1 MNLVKPKVLFTFGT
15 RPEAIKMAP
24 VISAFLK
31 DDSFTTK
38 IVLTAQHREMLDQ
51 VLSIFNIKGDYD
63 YNIMTEKQSL
73 EFITTSVLEKFS
85 TTLKEECPN
94 LVFVHG
100 DTTTTFASA
109 LSSFYQNIP
118 VAHIEAGL
126 RSWDIR
132 NPFPEEM
139 NRKLADSLSD
149 LHFCPTQTAKDNLI
163 KENVK
168 SKGNYITGNT
178 VVDALIS
185 IIKSLESDKSSKD
198 IKSDNSHANDRSDN
212 SKIILLTMHRR
223 ESLGKPMKEVM
234 ESIRDVIIQNEDSK
248 LIFPVHKNPYVR
260 EIVFPVFKNV
270 NRVELIEPLD
280 YLSFIKLMKKAYI
293 IVSDSGGIQEEA
305 PTLKKP
311 VLLTRKVTERPEG
324 IESGIVKLV
333 GTNSK
338 IIKEELNKLLND
350 KDYYESFITKVNPF
364 GDGYASLRI
373 LKFAKEFFNLPIN
386 SEEVSKL
393 GEFG

>member
-1 MNLVKPKVLFTFGT
+1 MKLTKPKVLFTFGT

-24 VISAFLK
+24 VISAFMN
-31 DDSFTTK
+31 DDSIITK

-51 VLSIFNIKGDYD
+51 VLSIFDIKGDYD

-73 EFITTSVLEKFS
+73 EFITTSVLERFTS
-85 TTLKEECPN
+85 TLKEESPD

-109 LSSFYQNIP
+109 LASFYQNIP

-126 RSWDIR
+126 RSWDLR
-132 NPFPEEM
+132 NPYPEEM

-149 LHFCPTQTAKDNLI
+149 LHFCPTKTAKDNLI

-168 SKGNYITGNT
+168 SKGIYITGNT
-178 VVDALIS
+178 VVDALTS
-185 IIKSLESDKSSKD
+185 IIKVIERNNYSV
-198 IKSDNSHANDRSDN
+198 NNRSGD

-223 ESLGKPMKEVM
+223 ESLGDPMKEVM
-234 ESIRDVIIQNEDSK
+234 ESIRDVIIQNKDSR

-260 EIVFPVFKNV
+260 EIVFPVFEGV

-280 YLSFIKLMKKAYI
+280 YLSFIKLMKESYI

-324 IESGIVKLV
+324 IESGVVKLV
-333 GTNSK
+333 GTDSK
-338 IIKEELNKLLND
+338 TIKRELNNLLND
-350 KDYYESFITKVNPF
+350 KDYYESFISKGNPF
-364 GDGYASLRI
+364 GDGNAALRI
-373 LKFAKEFFNLPIN
+373 LKYIKIFFNLPIN
-386 SEEVSKL
+386 SESLSKL
-393 GEFG
+393 GEFD

>member
-1 MNLVKPKVLFTFGT
+1 MKLTKPKVLFTFGT

-24 VISAFLK
+24 VISAFMN
-31 DDSFTTK
+31 DDSIITK

-51 VLSIFNIKGDYD
+51 VLSIFDIKGDYD

-73 EFITTSVLEKFS
+73 EFITTSVLERFTS
-85 TTLKEECPN
+85 TLKKESPD

-109 LSSFYQNIP
+109 LASFYQNIP

-126 RSWDIR
+126 RSWDLR
-132 NPFPEEM
+132 NPYPEEM

-149 LHFCPTQTAKDNLI
+149 LHFCPTKTAKDNLI

-168 SKGNYITGNT
+168 SKGIYITGNT
-178 VVDALIS
+178 VVDALTS
-185 IIKSLESDKSSKD
+185 IIKVIERNNYSV
-198 IKSDNSHANDRSDN
+198 NNRSGD

-223 ESLGKPMKEVM
+223 ESLGDPMKEVM
-234 ESIRDVIIQNEDSK
+234 ESIRDVIIQNKDSR

-260 EIVFPVFKNV
+260 EIVFPVFEGV

-280 YLSFIKLMKKAYI
+280 YLSFIKLMKESYI

-324 IESGIVKLV
+324 IESGVVKLV
-333 GTNSK
+333 GTDSK
-338 IIKEELNKLLND
+338 TIKRELNNLLND
-350 KDYYESFITKVNPF
+350 KDYYESFISKGNPF
-364 GDGYASLRI
+364 GDGNAALRI
-373 LKFAKEFFNLPIN
+373 LKYIKIFFNLPIN
-386 SEEVSKL
+386 SESLSKL
-393 GEFG
+393 GEFD

>member
-1 MNLVKPKVLFTFGT
+1 MKLTKPKVLFTFGT

-24 VISAFLK
+24 AISAFMN
-31 DDSFTTK
+31 DDSIITK

-51 VLSIFNIKGDYD
+51 VLSIFDIKGDYD

-73 EFITTSVLEKFS
+73 EFITTSVLERFTS
-85 TTLKEECPN
+85 TLKEESPD

-109 LSSFYQNIP
+109 LASFYQNIP

-126 RSWDIR
+126 RSWDLR
-132 NPFPEEM
+132 NPYPEEM

-149 LHFCPTQTAKDNLI
+149 LHFCPTKTAKDNLI

-168 SKGNYITGNT
+168 SKGIYITGNT
-178 VVDALIS
+178 VVDALTS
-185 IIKSLESDKSSKD
+185 IIKVIERNNYSV
-198 IKSDNSHANDRSDN
+198 NNRSGD

-223 ESLGKPMKEVM
+223 ESLGDPMKEVM
-234 ESIRDVIIQNEDSK
+234 ESIRDVIIQNKDSR

-260 EIVFPVFKNV
+260 EIVFPVFEGV

-280 YLSFIKLMKKAYI
+280 YLSFIKLMKESYI

-324 IESGIVKLV
+324 IESGVVKLV
-333 GTNSK
+333 GTDSK
-338 IIKEELNKLLND
+338 TIKRELNNLLND
-350 KDYYESFITKVNPF
+350 KDYYESFISKGNPF
-364 GDGYASLRI
+364 GDGNAALRI
-373 LKFAKEFFNLPIN
+373 LKYIKIFFNLPIN
-386 SEEVSKL
+386 SESLSKL
-393 GEFG
+393 GEFD

>member
-1 MNLVKPKVLFTFGT
+1 MKLTKPKVLFTFGT

-24 VISAFLK
+24 VISAFMN
-31 DDSFTTK
+31 DDSIITK
-38 IVLTAQHREMLDQ
+38 IVRTAQHREMLDQ
-51 VLSIFNIKGDYD
+51 VLSIFDIKGDYD

-73 EFITTSVLEKFS
+73 EFITTSVLERFTS
-85 TTLKEECPN
+85 TLKEESPD

-109 LSSFYQNIP
+109 LASFYQNIP

-126 RSWDIR
+126 RSWDLR
-132 NPFPEEM
+132 NPYPEEM

-149 LHFCPTQTAKDNLI
+149 LHFCPTKTAKDNLI

-168 SKGNYITGNT
+168 SKGIYITGNT
-178 VVDALIS
+178 VVDALTS
-185 IIKSLESDKSSKD
+185 IIKVIERNNYSV
-198 IKSDNSHANDRSDN
+198 NNRSGD

-223 ESLGKPMKEVM
+223 ESLGDPMKEVM
-234 ESIRDVIIQNEDSK
+234 ESIRDVIIQNKDSR

-260 EIVFPVFKNV
+260 EIVFPVFEGV

-280 YLSFIKLMKKAYI
+280 YLSFIKLMKESYI

-324 IESGIVKLV
+324 IESGVVKLV
-333 GTNSK
+333 GTDSK
-338 IIKEELNKLLND
+338 TIKRELNNLLND
-350 KDYYESFITKVNPF
+350 KDYYESFISKGNPF
-364 GDGYASLRI
+364 GDGNAALRI
-373 LKFAKEFFNLPIN
+373 LKYIKIFFNLPIN
-386 SEEVSKL
+386 SESLSKL
-393 GEFG
+393 GEFD

>member
-1 MNLVKPKVLFTFGT
+1 MKSMKPKVLFTFGT

-31 DDSFTTK
+31 DNSFITK

-51 VLSIFNIKGDYD
+51 VLSIFDIEGDYD

-73 EFITTSVLEKFS
+73 EFITTSVLERFT
-85 TTLKEECPN
+85 TTLKEESPD

-126 RSWDIR
+126 RSWDLR

-149 LHFCPTQTAKDNLI
+149 LHFCPTQTAKYNLM

-168 SKGNYITGNT
+168 SRGIYITGNT
-178 VVDALIS
+178 VVDALTS
-185 IIKSLESDKSSKD
+185 IIKAIERDSFST
-198 IKSDNSHANDRSDN
+198 NNRSDN

-223 ESLGKPMKEVM
+223 ESLGEPMREVM
-234 ESIRDVIIQNEDSK
+234 ESIRDVVIQNKDSK

-260 EIVFPVFKNV
+260 EIVFPVFEGV
-270 NRVELIEPLD
+270 SRVELIEPLD

-324 IESGIVKLV
+324 IESGVVKLV
-333 GTNSK
+333 GTDSK
-338 IIKEELNKLLND
+338 NVKDELNKLLND
-350 KDYYESFITKVNPF
+350 KDYYESFVAKENPF

-373 LKFAKEFFNLPIN
+373 LKFVKEFFNLPIN

-393 GEFG
+393 GEFN

>member
-1 MNLVKPKVLFTFGT
+1 MKLTKPKVLFTFGT

-24 VISAFLK
+24 AISAFMN
-31 DDSFTTK
+31 DDSIITK

-51 VLSIFNIKGDYD
+51 VLSIFDIKGDYD

-73 EFITTSVLEKFS
+73 EFITTSVLERFTS
-85 TTLKEECPN
+85 TLKKESPD

-109 LSSFYQNIP
+109 LASFYQNIP

-126 RSWDIR
+126 RSWDLR
-132 NPFPEEM
+132 NPYPEEM

-149 LHFCPTQTAKDNLI
+149 LHFCPTKTAKDNLI

-168 SKGNYITGNT
+168 SKGIYITGNT
-178 VVDALIS
+178 VVDALTS
-185 IIKSLESDKSSKD
+185 IIKVIERNNYSV
-198 IKSDNSHANDRSDN
+198 NNRSGD

-223 ESLGKPMKEVM
+223 ESLGDPMKEVM
-234 ESIRDVIIQNEDSK
+234 ESIRDVIIQNKDSR

-260 EIVFPVFKNV
+260 EIVFPVFEGV

-280 YLSFIKLMKKAYI
+280 YLSFIKLMKESYI

-324 IESGIVKLV
+324 IESGVVKLV
-333 GTNSK
+333 GTDSK
-338 IIKEELNKLLND
+338 TIKRELNNLLND
-350 KDYYESFITKVNPF
+350 KDYYESFISKGNPF
-364 GDGYASLRI
+364 GDGNAALRI
-373 LKFAKEFFNLPIN
+373 LKYIKVFFNLPIN
-386 SEEVSKL
+386 SELLSKL
-393 GEFG
+393 GEFD

>member
-1 MNLVKPKVLFTFGT
+1 MKLTKPKVLFTFGT

-24 VISAFLK
+24 VINAFMN
-31 DDSFTTK
+31 DDSIFTK

-51 VLSIFNIKGDYD
+51 VLSIFDIKGDYD

-73 EFITTSVLEKFS
+73 EFITTSVLERFTS
-85 TTLKEECPN
+85 TLKKESPD

-109 LSSFYQNIP
+109 LASFYQNIP

-126 RSWDIR
+126 RSWDLR
-132 NPFPEEM
+132 NPYPEEM

-149 LHFCPTQTAKDNLI
+149 LHFCPTKTAKDNLI

-168 SKGNYITGNT
+168 SKGIYITGNT
-178 VVDALIS
+178 VVDALTS
-185 IIKSLESDKSSKD
+185 IIKVIERNNYSV
-198 IKSDNSHANDRSDN
+198 NNRSGD

-223 ESLGKPMKEVM
+223 ESLGDPMKEVM
-234 ESIRDVIIQNEDSK
+234 ESIRDVIIQNKDSR

-260 EIVFPVFKNV
+260 EIVFPVFEGV

-280 YLSFIKLMKKAYI
+280 YLSFIKLMKESYI

-324 IESGIVKLV
+324 IESGVVKLV
-333 GTNSK
+333 GTDSK
-338 IIKEELNKLLND
+338 TIKRELNNLLND
-350 KDYYESFITKVNPF
+350 KDYYESFISKGNPF
-364 GDGYASLRI
+364 GDGNAALRI
-373 LKFAKEFFNLPIN
+373 LKYIKVFFNLPIN
-386 SEEVSKL
+386 SELLSKL
-393 GEFG
+393 GEFD

>member
-1 MNLVKPKVLFTFGT
+1 MKSMKPKVLFTFGT

-24 VISAFLK
+24 VISAFMN
-31 DDSFTTK
+31 DDSIITK

-51 VLSIFNIKGDYD
+51 VLSIFDIEGDYD

-73 EFITTSVLEKFS
+73 EFITTSVLERFT
-85 TTLKEECPN
+85 TTLKEESPD

-126 RSWDIR
+126 RSWDLR

-149 LHFCPTQTAKDNLI
+149 LHFCPTQTAKYNLM

-168 SKGNYITGNT
+168 SRGIYITGNT
-178 VVDALIS
+178 VVDALTS
-185 IIKSLESDKSSKD
+185 IIKAIERDSFST
-198 IKSDNSHANDRSDN
+198 NNRSDN

-223 ESLGKPMKEVM
+223 ESLGEPMREVM
-234 ESIRDVIIQNEDSK
+234 ESIRDVVIQNKDSK
-248 LIFPVHKNPYVR
+248 LIFPVHINPYVR
-260 EIVFPVFKNV
+260 EIVFPVFEGV
-270 NRVELIEPLD
+270 SRVELIEPLD

-324 IESGIVKLV
+324 IESGVVKLV
-333 GTNSK
+333 GTDSK
-338 IIKEELNKLLND
+338 NVKDELNKLLND
-350 KDYYESFITKVNPF
+350 KDYYESFVAKENPF

-373 LKFAKEFFNLPIN
+373 LKFVKEFFNLPIN

-393 GEFG
+393 GEFN

>member
-1 MNLVKPKVLFTFGT
+1 MKLTKPKVLFTFGT

-24 VISAFLK
+24 VISAFMN
-31 DDSFTTK
+31 DDSIITK

-51 VLSIFNIKGDYD
+51 VLSIFDIKGDYD

-73 EFITTSVLEKFS
+73 EFITTSVLERFTS
-85 TTLKEECPN
+85 TLKEESPD

-109 LSSFYQNIP
+109 LASFYQNIP

-126 RSWDIR
+126 RSWDLR
-132 NPFPEEM
+132 NPYPEEM

-149 LHFCPTQTAKDNLI
+149 LHFCPTKTAKDNLI

-168 SKGNYITGNT
+168 SKGIYITGNT
-178 VVDALIS
+178 VVDALTS
-185 IIKSLESDKSSKD
+185 IIKVIER
-198 IKSDNSHANDRSDN
+198 NNYFVNNRSGD

-223 ESLGKPMKEVM
+223 ESLGDPMKEVM
-234 ESIRDVIIQNEDSK
+234 ESIRDVIIQNKDSR

-260 EIVFPVFKNV
+260 EIVFPVFEGV

-280 YLSFIKLMKKAYI
+280 YLSFIKLMKESYI

-324 IESGIVKLV
+324 IESGVVKLV
-333 GTNSK
+333 GTDSK
-338 IIKEELNKLLND
+338 TIKRELNKLLND
-350 KDYYESFITKVNPF
+350 KDYYESFVAKENPF

-373 LKFAKEFFNLPIN
+373 LKFVKEFFNLPIN

-393 GEFG
+393 GEFN

>member
-1 MNLVKPKVLFTFGT
+1 MKLTKPKVLFTFGT

-24 VISAFLK
+24 AISAFMN
-31 DDSFTTK
+31 DDSIITK

-51 VLSIFNIKGDYD
+51 VLSIFDIKGDYD

-73 EFITTSVLEKFS
+73 EFITTSVLERFTS
-85 TTLKEECPN
+85 TLKEESPD

-109 LSSFYQNIP
+109 LASFYQNIP

-126 RSWDIR
+126 RSWDLR
-132 NPFPEEM
+132 NPYPEEM

-149 LHFCPTQTAKDNLI
+149 LHFCPTKTAKDNLI

-168 SKGNYITGNT
+168 SKGIYITGNT
-178 VVDALIS
+178 VVDALTS
-185 IIKSLESDKSSKD
+185 IIKVIER
-198 IKSDNSHANDRSDN
+198 NNYFVNNRSGD

-223 ESLGKPMKEVM
+223 ESLGDPMKEVM
-234 ESIRDVIIQNEDSK
+234 ESIRDVIIQNKDSR

-260 EIVFPVFKNV
+260 EIVFPVFEGV

-280 YLSFIKLMKKAYI
+280 YLSFIKLMKESYI

-324 IESGIVKLV
+324 IESGVVKLV
-333 GTNSK
+333 GTDSK
-338 IIKEELNKLLND
+338 TIKRELNNLLND
-350 KDYYESFITKVNPF
+350 KDYYESFISKGNPF
-364 GDGYASLRI
+364 GDGNAALRI
-373 LKFAKEFFNLPIN
+373 LKYIKVFFNLPIN
-386 SEEVSKL
+386 SELLSKL
-393 GEFG
+393 GEFD

>member
-1 MNLVKPKVLFTFGT
+1 MKLTKPKVLFTFGT

-24 VISAFLK
+24 AISAFMN
-31 DDSFTTK
+31 DDSIITK

-51 VLSIFNIKGDYD
+51 VLSIFDIKGDYD

-73 EFITTSVLEKFS
+73 EFITTSVLERFTS
-85 TTLKEECPN
+85 TLKEESPD

-109 LSSFYQNIP
+109 LASFYQNIP

-126 RSWDIR
+126 RSWDLR
-132 NPFPEEM
+132 NPYPEEM

-149 LHFCPTQTAKDNLI
+149 LHFCPTKTAKDNLI

-168 SKGNYITGNT
+168 SKGIYITGNT
-178 VVDALIS
+178 VVDALTS
-185 IIKSLESDKSSKD
+185 IIKVIER
-198 IKSDNSHANDRSDN
+198 NNYFVNNRSGD

-223 ESLGKPMKEVM
+223 ESLGDPMKEVM
-234 ESIRDVIIQNEDSK
+234 ESIRDVIIQNKDSR

-260 EIVFPVFKNV
+260 EIVFPVFEGV

-280 YLSFIKLMKKAYI
+280 YLSFIKLMKESYI
-293 IVSDSGGIQEEA
+293 IVSDSGGIQEED

-324 IESGIVKLV
+324 IESGVVKLV
-333 GTNSK
+333 GTDSK
-338 IIKEELNKLLND
+338 TIKRELNNLLND
-350 KDYYESFITKVNPF
+350 KDYYESFISKGNPF
-364 GDGYASLRI
+364 GDGNAALRI
-373 LKFAKEFFNLPIN
+373 LKYIKVFFNLPIN
-386 SEEVSKL
+386 SELLSKL
-393 GEFG
+393 GEFD

>member
-1 MNLVKPKVLFTFGT
+1 MKLTKPKVLFTFGT

-24 VISAFLK
+24 VISAFMN
-31 DDSFTTK
+31 DDSIITK

-51 VLSIFNIKGDYD
+51 VLSIFDIKGDYD

-73 EFITTSVLEKFS
+73 EFITTSVLERFTS
-85 TTLKEECPN
+85 TLKEESPD

-109 LSSFYQNIP
+109 LASFYQNIP

-126 RSWDIR
+126 RSWDLR
-132 NPFPEEM
+132 NPYPEEM

-149 LHFCPTQTAKDNLI
+149 LHFCPTKTAKDNLI

-168 SKGNYITGNT
+168 SKGIYITGNT
-178 VVDALIS
+178 VVDALTS
-185 IIKSLESDKSSKD
+185 IIKVIER
-198 IKSDNSHANDRSDN
+198 NNYFVNNRSGD

-223 ESLGKPMKEVM
+223 ESLGDPMKEVM
-234 ESIRDVIIQNEDSK
+234 ESIRDVIIQNKDSR

-260 EIVFPVFKNV
+260 EIVFPVFEGV

-280 YLSFIKLMKKAYI
+280 YLSFIKLMKESYI

-324 IESGIVKLV
+324 IESGVVKLV
-333 GTNSK
+333 GTDSK
-338 IIKEELNKLLND
+338 TIKRELNNLLND
-350 KDYYESFITKVNPF
+350 KDYYESFISKGNPF
-364 GDGYASLRI
+364 GDGNAALRI
-373 LKFAKEFFNLPIN
+373 LKYIKVFFNLPIN
-386 SEEVSKL
+386 SELLSKL
-393 GEFG
+393 GEFD

>member
-1 MNLVKPKVLFTFGT
+1 MKLTKPKVLFTFGT

-24 VISAFLK
+24 VISAFMN
-31 DDSFTTK
+31 DDSIITK

-51 VLSIFNIKGDYD
+51 VLSIFDIKGDYD

-73 EFITTSVLEKFS
+73 EFITTSVLERFTS
-85 TTLKEECPN
+85 TLKEESPD

-109 LSSFYQNIP
+109 LASFYQNIP

-126 RSWDIR
+126 RSWDLR
-132 NPFPEEM
+132 NPYPEEM

-149 LHFCPTQTAKDNLI
+149 LHFCPTKTAKDNLI

-168 SKGNYITGNT
+168 SKGIYITGNT
-178 VVDALIS
+178 VVDALTS
-185 IIKSLESDKSSKD
+185 IIKVIERNNYSV
-198 IKSDNSHANDRSDN
+198 NNRSGD

-223 ESLGKPMKEVM
+223 ESLGDPMKEVM
-234 ESIRDVIIQNEDSK
+234 ESIRDVIIQNKDSR

-260 EIVFPVFKNV
+260 EIVFPVFEGV

-280 YLSFIKLMKKAYI
+280 YLSFIKLMKESYI

-324 IESGIVKLV
+324 IESGVVKLV
-333 GTNSK
+333 GTDSK
-338 IIKEELNKLLND
+338 TIKRELNNLLND
-350 KDYYESFITKVNPF
+350 KDYYESFISKGNPF
-364 GDGYASLRI
+364 GDGNAALRI
-373 LKFAKEFFNLPIN
+373 LKYIKVFFNLPIN
-386 SEEVSKL
+386 SELLSKL
-393 GEFG
+393 GEFD

>member
-1 MNLVKPKVLFTFGT
+1 
-15 RPEAIKMAP
+15 
-24 VISAFLK
+24 
-31 DDSFTTK
+31 
-38 IVLTAQHREMLDQ
+38 MLDQ
-51 VLSIFNIKGDYD
+51 VLSIFDIKGDYD

-73 EFITTSVLEKFS
+73 EFITTSVLERFTS
-85 TTLKEECPN
+85 TLKEESPD

-109 LSSFYQNIP
+109 LASFYQNIP

-126 RSWDIR
+126 RSWDLR
-132 NPFPEEM
+132 NPYPEEM

-149 LHFCPTQTAKDNLI
+149 LHFCPTKTAKDNLI

-168 SKGNYITGNT
+168 SKGIYITGNT
-178 VVDALIS
+178 VVDALTS
-185 IIKSLESDKSSKD
+185 IIKVIERNNYSV
-198 IKSDNSHANDRSDN
+198 NNRSGD

-223 ESLGKPMKEVM
+223 ESLGDPMKEVM
-234 ESIRDVIIQNEDSK
+234 ESIRDVIIQNKDSR

-260 EIVFPVFKNV
+260 EIVFPVFEGV

-280 YLSFIKLMKKAYI
+280 YLSFIKLMKESYI

-324 IESGIVKLV
+324 IESGVVKLV
-333 GTNSK
+333 GTDSK
-338 IIKEELNKLLND
+338 TIKRELNNLLND
-350 KDYYESFITKVNPF
+350 KDYYESFISKGNPF
-364 GDGYASLRI
+364 GDGNAALRI
-373 LKFAKEFFNLPIN
+373 LKYIKIFFNLPIN
-386 SEEVSKL
+386 SESLSKL
-393 GEFG
+393 GEFD

>member
-1 MNLVKPKVLFTFGT
+1 MKLTKPKVLFTFGT

-24 VISAFLK
+24 AISAFMN
-31 DDSFTTK
+31 DDSIITK

-51 VLSIFNIKGDYD
+51 VLSIFDIKGDYD

-73 EFITTSVLEKFS
+73 EFITTSVLERFTS
-85 TTLKEECPN
+85 TLKEESPD

-109 LSSFYQNIP
+109 LASFYQNIP

-126 RSWDIR
+126 RSWDLR
-132 NPFPEEM
+132 NPYPEEM

-149 LHFCPTQTAKDNLI
+149 LHFCPTKTAKDNLI

-168 SKGNYITGNT
+168 SKGIYITGNT
-178 VVDALIS
+178 VVDALTS
-185 IIKSLESDKSSKD
+185 IIKVIER
-198 IKSDNSHANDRSDN
+198 NNYFVNNRSGD

-223 ESLGKPMKEVM
+223 ESLGDPMKEVM
-234 ESIRDVIIQNEDSK
+234 ESIRDVIIQNKDSR

-260 EIVFPVFKNV
+260 EIVFPVFEGV

-280 YLSFIKLMKKAYI
+280 YLSFIKLMKESYI

-324 IESGIVKLV
+324 IESGVVKLV
-333 GTNSK
+333 GTDSK
-338 IIKEELNKLLND
+338 TIKRELNNLLND
-350 KDYYESFITKVNPF
+350 KDYYESFISKGNPF
-364 GDGYASLRI
+364 GDGNAALRI
-373 LKFAKEFFNLPIN
+373 LKYIKIFFNLPIN
-386 SEEVSKL
+386 SESLSKL
-393 GEFG
+393 GEFD

>member
-1 MNLVKPKVLFTFGT
+1 MKLTKPKVLFTFGT

-24 VISAFLK
+24 VISAFMN
-31 DDSFTTK
+31 DDSIITK

-51 VLSIFNIKGDYD
+51 VLSIFDIKGDYD

-73 EFITTSVLEKFS
+73 EFITTSVLERFTS
-85 TTLKEECPN
+85 TLKEESPD

-109 LSSFYQNIP
+109 LASFYQNIP

-126 RSWDIR
+126 RSWDLR
-132 NPFPEEM
+132 NPYPEEM

-149 LHFCPTQTAKDNLI
+149 LHFCPTKTAKDNLI

-168 SKGNYITGNT
+168 SKGIYITGNT
-178 VVDALIS
+178 VVDALTS
-185 IIKSLESDKSSKD
+185 IIKVIERNNYSV
-198 IKSDNSHANDRSDN
+198 NNRSGD

-223 ESLGKPMKEVM
+223 ESLGDPMKEVM
-234 ESIRDVIIQNEDSK
+234 ESIRDVIIQNKDSRF
-248 LIFPVHKNPYVR
+248 IFPVHKNPYVR
-260 EIVFPVFKNV
+260 EIVFPVFEGV

-280 YLSFIKLMKKAYI
+280 YLSFIKLMKESYI

-324 IESGIVKLV
+324 IESGVVKLV
-333 GTNSK
+333 GTDSK
-338 IIKEELNKLLND
+338 TIKRELNNLLND
-350 KDYYESFITKVNPF
+350 KDYYESFISKGNPF
-364 GDGYASLRI
+364 GDGNAALRI
-373 LKFAKEFFNLPIN
+373 LKYIKIFFNLPIN
-386 SEEVSKL
+386 SESLSKL
-393 GEFG
+393 GEFD

>member
-1 MNLVKPKVLFTFGT
+1 MKLTKPKVLFTFGT

-24 VISAFLK
+24 AISAFMN
-31 DDSFTTK
+31 DDSIITK

-51 VLSIFNIKGDYD
+51 VLSIFDIKGDYD

-73 EFITTSVLEKFS
+73 EFITTSVLERFTS
-85 TTLKEECPN
+85 TLKEESPD

-109 LSSFYQNIP
+109 LASFYQNIP

-126 RSWDIR
+126 RSWDLR
-132 NPFPEEM
+132 NPYPEEM

-149 LHFCPTQTAKDNLI
+149 LHFCPTKTAKDNLI

-168 SKGNYITGNT
+168 SKGIYITGNT
-178 VVDALIS
+178 VVDALTS
-185 IIKSLESDKSSKD
+185 IIKVIERNNYSV
-198 IKSDNSHANDRSDN
+198 NNRSGD

-223 ESLGKPMKEVM
+223 ESLGDPMKEVM
-234 ESIRDVIIQNEDSK
+234 ESIRDVIIQNKDSR

-260 EIVFPVFKNV
+260 EIVFPVFEGV

-280 YLSFIKLMKKAYI
+280 YLSFIKLMKESYI

-324 IESGIVKLV
+324 IESGVVKLV
-333 GTNSK
+333 GTDSK
-338 IIKEELNKLLND
+338 TIKRELNNLLND
-350 KDYYESFITKVNPF
+350 KDYYESFISKGNPF
-364 GDGYASLRI
+364 GDGNAALRI
-373 LKFAKEFFNLPIN
+373 LKYIKVFFNLPIN
-386 SEEVSKL
+386 SELLSKL
-393 GEFG
+393 GEFD

>member
-1 MNLVKPKVLFTFGT
+1 MKLTKPKVLFTFGT

-24 VISAFLK
+24 VISAFMN
-31 DDSFTTK
+31 DDSIITK

-51 VLSIFNIKGDYD
+51 VLSIFDIKGDYD

-73 EFITTSVLEKFS
+73 EFITTSVLERFTS
-85 TTLKEECPN
+85 TLKEESPD

-109 LSSFYQNIP
+109 LASFYQNIP

-126 RSWDIR
+126 RSWDLR
-132 NPFPEEM
+132 NPYPEEM

-149 LHFCPTQTAKDNLI
+149 LHFCPTKTAKDNLI

-168 SKGNYITGNT
+168 SKGIYITGNT
-178 VVDALIS
+178 VVDALTS
-185 IIKSLESDKSSKD
+185 IIKVIER
-198 IKSDNSHANDRSDN
+198 NNYFVNNRSGD

-223 ESLGKPMKEVM
+223 ESLGDPMKEVM
-234 ESIRDVIIQNEDSK
+234 ESIRDVIIQNKDSR

-260 EIVFPVFKNV
+260 EIVFPVFEGV

-280 YLSFIKLMKKAYI
+280 YLSFIKLMKESYI

-324 IESGIVKLV
+324 IESGVVKLV
-333 GTNSK
+333 GTDSK
-338 IIKEELNKLLND
+338 TIKRELNNLLND
-350 KDYYESFITKVNPF
+350 KDYYESFISKGNPF
-364 GDGYASLRI
+364 GDGNAALRI
-373 LKFAKEFFNLPIN
+373 LKYIKIFFNLPIN
-386 SEEVSKL
+386 SELLSKL
-393 GEFG
+393 GEFD

>member
-1 MNLVKPKVLFTFGT
+1 MKLTKPKVLFTFGT

-24 VISAFLK
+24 VISAFMN
-31 DDSFTTK
+31 DDSIITK

-51 VLSIFNIKGDYD
+51 VLSIFDIKGDYD

-73 EFITTSVLEKFS
+73 EFITTSVLERFTS
-85 TTLKEECPN
+85 TLKEESPD

-109 LSSFYQNIP
+109 LASFYQNIP

-126 RSWDIR
+126 RSWDLR
-132 NPFPEEM
+132 NPYPEEM

-149 LHFCPTQTAKDNLI
+149 LHFCPTKTAKDNLI

-168 SKGNYITGNT
+168 SKGIYITGNT
-178 VVDALIS
+178 VVDALTS
-185 IIKSLESDKSSKD
+185 IIKVIERNNYFVNNWSGD
-198 IKSDNSHANDRSDN
+198 

-223 ESLGKPMKEVM
+223 ESLGDPMKEVM
-234 ESIRDVIIQNEDSK
+234 ESIRDVIIQNKDSR

-260 EIVFPVFKNV
+260 EIVFPVFEGV

-280 YLSFIKLMKKAYI
+280 YLSFIKLMKESYI

-324 IESGIVKLV
+324 IESGVVKLV
-333 GTNSK
+333 GTDSK
-338 IIKEELNKLLND
+338 TIKRELNNLLND
-350 KDYYESFITKVNPF
+350 KDYYESFISKGNPF
-364 GDGYASLRI
+364 GDGNAALRI
-373 LKFAKEFFNLPIN
+373 LKYIKIFFNLPIN
-386 SEEVSKL
+386 SESLSKL
-393 GEFG
+393 GEFD

>member
-1 MNLVKPKVLFTFGT
+1 MKLAKPKILFTFGT

-24 VISAFLK
+24 VISAFMK
-31 DDSFTTK
+31 DDSFITK

-73 EFITTSVLEKFS
+73 EFITTSVLNKFK
-85 TTLKEECPN
+85 TTLKEENPD

-149 LHFCPTQTAKDNLI
+149 LHFCPTKKAKDNLT
-163 KENVK
+163 KESIK
-168 SKGNYITGNT
+168 SKGIFITGNT

-185 IIKSLESDKSSKD
+185 IIKAIESDKSSID
-198 IKSDNSHANDRSDN
+198 VGSEN

-223 ESLGKPMKEVM
+223 ESLGEPMREVM
-234 ESIRDVIIQNEDSK
+234 ESIKDVIIQNKDSK

-260 EIVFPVFKNV
+260 DIVFPIFKNV
-270 NRVELIEPLD
+270 SRVELIEPLD
-280 YLSFIKLMKKAYI
+280 YLSFIKLLKKAYI

-324 IESGIVKLV
+324 IESGVVKLV
-333 GTNSK
+333 GTDSK
-338 IIKEELNKLLND
+338 TIKKELNKLLND
-350 KDYYESFITKVNPF
+350 KDYYESFIAKDNPF

-373 LKFAKEFFNLPIN
+373 LKFVKEFFNLPIN
-386 SEEVSKL
+386 LEELSKL
-393 GEFG
+393 GEFN

>member
-1 MNLVKPKVLFTFGT
+1 MKLTKPKVLFTFGT

-24 VISAFLK
+24 AISAFMN
-31 DDSFTTK
+31 DDSIITK

-51 VLSIFNIKGDYD
+51 VLSIFDIKGDYD

-73 EFITTSVLEKFS
+73 EFITTSVLERFTS
-85 TTLKEECPN
+85 TLKEESPD

-109 LSSFYQNIP
+109 LASFYQNIP

-126 RSWDIR
+126 RSWDLR
-132 NPFPEEM
+132 NPYPEEM

-149 LHFCPTQTAKDNLI
+149 LHFCPTKTAKDNLI

-168 SKGNYITGNT
+168 SKGIYITGNT
-178 VVDALIS
+178 VVDALTS
-185 IIKSLESDKSSKD
+185 IIKVIERNNYSV
-198 IKSDNSHANDRSDN
+198 NNRSGD

-223 ESLGKPMKEVM
+223 ESLGDPMKEVM
-234 ESIRDVIIQNEDSK
+234 ESIRDVIIQNKDSR

-260 EIVFPVFKNV
+260 EIVFPVFEGV
-270 NRVELIEPLD
+270 SRVELIEPLD
-280 YLSFIKLMKKAYI
+280 YLSFIKLMKESYI

-324 IESGIVKLV
+324 IESGVVKLV
-333 GTNSK
+333 GTDSK
-338 IIKEELNKLLND
+338 NVKDELNKLLND
-350 KDYYESFITKVNPF
+350 KDYYESFVAKENPF

-373 LKFAKEFFNLPIN
+373 LKFVKEFFNLPIN

-393 GEFG
+393 GEFN

>member
-1 MNLVKPKVLFTFGT
+1 MKSMKPKVLFTFGT

-24 VISAFLK
+24 VISAFMN
-31 DDSFTTK
+31 DDSIITK

-51 VLSIFNIKGDYD
+51 VLSIFDIEGDYD

-73 EFITTSVLEKFS
+73 EFITTSVLERFT
-85 TTLKEECPN
+85 TTLKEESPD

-126 RSWDIR
+126 RSWDLR

-149 LHFCPTQTAKDNLI
+149 LHFCPTQTAKYNLM

-168 SKGNYITGNT
+168 SRGIYITGNT
-178 VVDALIS
+178 VVDALTS
-185 IIKSLESDKSSKD
+185 IIKAIERDSFST
-198 IKSDNSHANDRSDN
+198 NNRSDN

-223 ESLGKPMKEVM
+223 ESLGEPMREVM
-234 ESIRDVIIQNEDSK
+234 ESIRDVVIQNKDSK

-260 EIVFPVFKNV
+260 EIVFPVFEGV
-270 NRVELIEPLD
+270 SRVELIEPLD

-324 IESGIVKLV
+324 IESGVVKLV
-333 GTNSK
+333 GTDSK
-338 IIKEELNKLLND
+338 NVKDELNKLLND
-350 KDYYESFITKVNPF
+350 KDYYESFVAKENPF

-373 LKFAKEFFNLPIN
+373 LKFVKEFFNLPIN

-393 GEFG
+393 GEFN

>member
-1 MNLVKPKVLFTFGT
+1 MKLTKPKVLFTFGT

-24 VISAFLK
+24 VISAFMN
-31 DDSFTTK
+31 DDSIITK

-51 VLSIFNIKGDYD
+51 VLSIFDIKGDYD

-73 EFITTSVLEKFS
+73 EFITTSVLERFTS
-85 TTLKEECPN
+85 TLKEESPD

-109 LSSFYQNIP
+109 LASFYQNIP

-126 RSWDIR
+126 RSWDLR
-132 NPFPEEM
+132 NPYPEEM

-149 LHFCPTQTAKDNLI
+149 LHFCPTKTAKDNLI

-168 SKGNYITGNT
+168 SKGIYITGNT
-178 VVDALIS
+178 VVDALTS
-185 IIKSLESDKSSKD
+185 IIKVIER
-198 IKSDNSHANDRSDN
+198 NNYFVNNRSGD

-223 ESLGKPMKEVM
+223 ESLGDPMKEVM
-234 ESIRDVIIQNEDSK
+234 ESIRDVIIQNKDSR

-260 EIVFPVFKNV
+260 EIVFPVFEGV

-280 YLSFIKLMKKAYI
+280 YLSFIKLMKESYI

-324 IESGIVKLV
+324 IESGVVKLV
-333 GTNSK
+333 GTDSK
-338 IIKEELNKLLND
+338 TIKRELNNLLND
-350 KDYYESFITKVNPF
+350 KDYYESFISKGNPF
-364 GDGYASLRI
+364 GDGNAALRI
-373 LKFAKEFFNLPIN
+373 LKYIKIFFNLPIN
-386 SEEVSKL
+386 SESLSKL
-393 GEFG
+393 GEFD

>member
-1 MNLVKPKVLFTFGT
+1 MKLTKPKVLFTFGT

-24 VISAFLK
+24 VISAFMN
-31 DDSFTTK
+31 DDSIITK

-51 VLSIFNIKGDYD
+51 VLSIFDIKGDYD

-73 EFITTSVLEKFS
+73 EFITTSVLERFTS
-85 TTLKEECPN
+85 TLKKESPD

-109 LSSFYQNIP
+109 LASFYQNIP

-126 RSWDIR
+126 RSWDLR
-132 NPFPEEM
+132 NPYPEEM

-149 LHFCPTQTAKDNLI
+149 LHFCPTKTAKDNLI

-168 SKGNYITGNT
+168 SKGIYITGNT
-178 VVDALIS
+178 VVDALTS
-185 IIKSLESDKSSKD
+185 IIKVIERNNYSV
-198 IKSDNSHANDRSDN
+198 NNRSGD

-223 ESLGKPMKEVM
+223 ESLGDPMKEVM
-234 ESIRDVIIQNEDSK
+234 ESIRDVIIQNKDSR

-260 EIVFPVFKNV
+260 EIVFPVFEGV

-280 YLSFIKLMKKAYI
+280 YLSFIKLMKESYI

-324 IESGIVKLV
+324 IESGVVKLV
-333 GTNSK
+333 GTDSK
-338 IIKEELNKLLND
+338 TIKRELNNLLND
-350 KDYYESFITKVNPF
+350 KDYYESFISKGNPF
-364 GDGYASLRI
+364 GDGNAALRI
-373 LKFAKEFFNLPIN
+373 LKYIKVFFNLPIN
-386 SEEVSKL
+386 SELLSKL
-393 GEFG
+393 GEFD